1 MEEEKKKTVKKKA
14 TSAKKVTKA
23 VEISENIENNTVET
37 KKKNGV
43 VEFFSKNAIIPYT
56 IIGIALFFLAVML
69 VAQIK
74 TVSNTEQVLKGKREI
89 ELSEELIKLKNEYET
104 LKTKYDE
111 NEKIVEEYKNNASS
125 NNELIS
131 SMKSAIETYSILAG
145 ATDVS
150 GEGIIV
156 TLDDGNTISDGSD
169 VLVHDSDILTV
180 VNELKAAGAEAISV
194 NDERIIA
201 TTAIRCVGPVI
212 QINYHKVASPFTIKA
227 IGNAQYLE
235 SAMTIKNGVVDVL
248 KKYGI
253 NIKVERNKALQVLK
267 FNRTINTDEA
277 HLE

>member
-1 MEEEKKKTVKKKA
+1 MEEELK
-14 TSAKKVTKA
+14 
-23 VEISENIENNTVET
+23 N
-37 KKKNGV
+37 KKNDKSK
-43 VEFFSKNAIIPYT
+43 ENKKEKNAFLEFLNKQSIVPYS
-56 IIGIALFFLAVML
+56 IIGIALFLLAMML

-74 TVSNTEQVLKGKREI
+74 TVSNTEEVLKGKREI
-89 ELSEELIKLKNEYET
+89 ELSEELIKLKNEYDT
-104 LKTKYDE
+104 LKKKYDE
-111 NEKIVEEYKNNASS
+111 NEKIVEEYRTNASS
-125 NNELIS
+125 NSELIA

-150 GEGIIV
+150 GEGV
-156 TLDDGNTISDGSD
+156 VVMLDDGDTINEGSD
-169 VLVHDSDILTV
+169 VLVHDSDVLTV

-194 NDERIIA
+194 NDERIIT

-212 QINYHKVASPFTIKA
+212 QINYHKVAAPFTIKA

-253 NIKVERNKALQVLK
+253 NVKIERNKNLQVLK
-267 FNRTINTDEA
+267 FDRTIDTDAA